1 MAVRRRTLL
10 PVIAGLLVIA
20 GSTTLGLVLSSSPS
34 PEPSLELA
42 ACELAASVVHPQPS
56 PYALTYISIEPI
68 RKVENSRD
76 PAIAESAREWIAVL
90 TNRYP
95 PGGQTQAA
103 EAMLSACH
111 RARV

>member
-10 PVIAGLLVIA
+10 LVIAGLLVIA
-20 GSTTLGLVLSSSPS
+20 AGSTTLGLVMSSSPS
-34 PEPSLELA
+34 PEQA
-42 ACELAASVVHPQPS
+42 ACDLAASVVHPQPS
-56 PYALTYISIEPI
+56 PYALTYLSVEPI
-68 RKVENSRD
+68 RKVENSPD

-111 RARV
+111 RLRV